1 MGSDMDKGDEKDQFA
16 VLESKVDS
24 LIRFA
29 DSLKKE
35 RESLLEKVQ
44 IQEEKIANMN
54 AELEN
59 HKAARDK
66 AKQRIFLLLEKLDQI
81 DITA

>member
-1 MGSDMDKGDEKDQFA
+1 MHQGEEKDQFA
-16 VLESKVDS
+16 ILESKVDS
-24 LIRFA
+24 LVRFV

-44 IQEEKIANMN
+44 IQEEKTANLS
-54 AELEN
+54 AELESL
-59 HKAARDK
+59 KVSRDK
-66 AKQRIFLLLEKLDQI
+66 AKQSIVRLLEKLDQI

>member
-1 MGSDMDKGDEKDQFA
+1 MGSDMDRGDEKDHFA
-16 VLESKVDS
+16 ILESKVDS

-35 RESLLEKVQ
+35 RESLLERVQ
-44 IQEEKIANMN
+44 IQEEKIANLN
-54 AELEN
+54 TELESL
-59 HKAARDK
+59 KAARDK
-66 AKQRIFLLLEKLDQI
+66 AKQRIVLLLEKLDQI

>member
-1 MGSDMDKGDEKDQFA
+1 MDKGNEKDQFA